1 MGMMTRPVG
10 LRPALLVA
18 GAYSVVIGFILLFP
32 AFASTVFARPVPD
45 PAVLGGWGTSIIAN
59 GILALGAASD
69 TRRYGGLA
77 PLFAV
82 GLLVVTFGLL
92 YYLLTGAYELRTV
105 LVPLI
110 VNTLLVAWIWS
121 ARPKE

>member
-1 MGMMTRPVG
+1 MMTRPVG

-18 GAYSVVIGFILLFP
+18 GFYAVVTGFILLFP
-32 AFASTVFARPVPD
+32 AFASRVFGRAVPD
-45 PAVLGGWGTSIIAN
+45 PAVLGGWGTSIVAN

-77 PLFAV
+77 PLFAA
-82 GLLVVTFGLL
+82 GLLVGTFGLL
-92 YYLLTGAYELRTV
+92 YYFLTGAYTARTV
-105 LVPLI
+105 LLPLV
-110 VNTLLVAWIWS
+110 VNALLVAWIWS